1 MYEHTMV
8 PLTRT
13 LSTFLGGV
21 ATSATKMNDGRRARL
36 NSIIRYFF
44 RSDRF
49 SGKGKGFNERMRSER
64 IRGRP

>member
-1 MYEHTMV
+1 MV

-13 LSTFLGGV
+13 LSTFLSGV
-21 ATSATKMNDGRRARL
+21 VASATKMNDGRRARL

-49 SGKGKGFNERMRSER
+49 SGEKGEKL
-64 IRGRP
+64 